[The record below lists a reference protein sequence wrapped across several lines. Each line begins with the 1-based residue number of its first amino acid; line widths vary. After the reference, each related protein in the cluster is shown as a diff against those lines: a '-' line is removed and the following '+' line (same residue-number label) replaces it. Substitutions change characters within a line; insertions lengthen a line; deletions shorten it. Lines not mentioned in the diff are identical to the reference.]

1 MPKLLDVRVGI
12 DTGGTFTDLVLLE
25 DDGEARR
32 LKVPSTPA
40 DPAAAL
46 VEGLRQALSSAGAGP
61 VTSVAHGTTVATNAM
76 LEERFQSLALV
87 TTRGFRHVL
96 EIARQSVPSGYGNA
110 YCWVKPERIVPLER
124 VREVSER
131 LDHRGGVLQPLDE
144 GDARDCA
151 QWLREMGIG
160 VVGIC
165 FLHSYANPEHE
176 LRMREILRQELP
188 ELVVSLSCEVW
199 PEYREYERTVTTLVD
214 AFVKPHVTGYLARAE
229 ESLREVTPGAPL
241 LIMKSNGGVMPAA
254 AVARRPISTAL
265 SGPAAGA
272 LGASWLAQQ
281 AGFERVITIDTGGT
295 STDVSLVQGAEPQLT
310 KEGRIGRFPVRIPM
324 IDIVSVGTGGGSIA
338 WV

>member
-1 MPKLLDVRVGI
+1 
-12 DTGGTFTDLVLLE
+12 
-25 DDGEARR
+25 
-32 LKVPSTPA
+32 VPSTPA

-46 VEGLRQALSSAGAGP
+46 AEGLRQALSSAGAGP

-96 EIARQSVPSGYGNA
+96 EIARQSVPSGYGNS
-110 YCWVKPERIVPLER
+110 YFWVKPERIVPLER

-144 GDARDCA
+144 DDARDCA

-214 AFVKPHVTGYLARAE
+214 PSSSRTSRAIWRAPRRACAR
-229 ESLREVTPGAPL
+229 
-241 LIMKSNGGVMPAA
+241 
-254 AVARRPISTAL
+254 
-265 SGPAAGA
+265 
-272 LGASWLAQQ
+272 
-281 AGFERVITIDTGGT
+281 
-295 STDVSLVQGAEPQLT
+295 
-310 KEGRIGRFPVRIPM
+310 
-324 IDIVSVGTGGGSIA
+324 
-338 WV
+338 